1 MDDALIEA
9 SAAPAHPAWRIGNLL
24 DVRPAAS
31 FAAGHVAGS
40 CNRPLPVP
48 PWSEGALAVALPAVL
63 LPSRHEPL
71 LILAASAAAARAVR
85 DFLRARG
92 RLAADACLFDAKAL
106 VRLPADA
113 VTTGPGATG
122 LWRPPHFLRE
132 QASLLPSPAAGPVLD
147 LGAGS
152 GRASVWLAAR
162 GYTVTAIDHLPDA
175 LELARELIRAEGIDP
190 ARVTLLARDLCDPDA
205 VPPGP
210 WAVALAFRYLERP
223 LLHSLSGK
231 LRPGGVA
238 MVRTFRRAGARTAA
252 MRQRFLLASGELPHL
267 FPDPPFETLVYR
279 EDDDPD
285 GRPAAGIVVRLR
297 G

>member
-9 SAAPAHPAWRIGNLL
+9 SAAPTHPAWRIGNLL
-24 DVRPAAS
+24 DVRPAVS
-31 FAAGHVAGS
+31 FAAGHVAGAFS
-40 CNRPLPVP
+40 RPLPAP
-48 PWSEGALAVALPAVL
+48 PWSEHALAAALPAVL

-71 LILAASAAAARAVR
+71 LILAASAAAARAAR
-85 DFLRARG
+85 DFLRVRG
-92 RLAADACLFDAKAL
+92 RLTVDACLFDAEDLA
-106 VRLPADA
+106 RLPADA

-122 LWRPPHFLRE
+122 LWRPPPFLRE
-132 QASLLPSPAAGPVLD
+132 QASWLPPPAAGPVLD

-162 GYTVTAIDHLPDA
+162 GYAVTAIDHLPDA
-175 LELARELIRAEGIDP
+175 LELARALIRAEGVDP
-190 ARVTLLARDLCDPDA
+190 ARITLLARDLGDPDA

-210 WAVALAFRYLERP
+210 WAAALAFRYLERP
-223 LLHSLSGK
+223 LLRSLSGK
-231 LRPGGVA
+231 LQPGGVA

-252 MRQRFLLASGELPHL
+252 MRQRFLLAPGELPLL
-267 FPDPPFETLVYR
+267 FPDPSFETLVYR

-285 GRPAAGIVVRLR
+285 GRPAAGIVARLR